1 MNKNLSDSA
10 QKIRQ
15 NRVEEKALKENLHRL
30 LLGDKALSSKP
41 FTVGKTPNALV
52 ICGANGDLE
61 LTIKKSVI
69 EKCLRPEIRDSNGR
83 MKGKTGH
90 GLTEELLLQALNGMK
105 TPTMILKGSWEN
117 SLVVVT
123 DLKDHQDRTVIVSVE
138 LNKAEGFREVNNI
151 TSTYGR
157 NGFIKF
163 LKQKAE
169 CEEIIAINKDKANE
183 MLHSIGKQYPKE
195 NTFISFNDSIA
206 YSMQNVKYPIKE
218 ISKPSVL
225 CEIHKIQKEQQEAQS
240 EASDRKKAAKREKSS
255 ELP

>member
-1 MNKNLSDSA
+1 MDKKLPDSEK
-10 QKIRQ
+10 KIRQ
-15 NRVEEKALKENLHRL
+15 NRAEEKALKENLHRL

-41 FTVGKTPNALV
+41 LSVGKTPNALI
-52 ICGANGDLE
+52 ICGADGDLE

-69 EKCLRPEIRDSNGR
+69 DKCLRPEIRDSDGR

-105 TPTMILKGSWEN
+105 TPAMILKGSREN
-117 SLVVVT
+117 SLVAVT
-123 DLKDHQDRTVIVSVE
+123 NVKDRQGRTVIVSVE

-157 NGFIKF
+157 NSFTDF

-169 CEEIIAINKDKANE
+169 RGEIIAINKDKANE
-183 MLHSIGKQYPKE
+183 MLRSIGKQYPKE

-225 CEIHKIQKEQQEAQS
+225 GEIHKIQKEQQEAQS
-240 EASDRKKAAKREKSS
+240 EAPDREKAAKREKSS
-255 ELP
+255 ELS

>member
-1 MNKNLSDSA
+1 MEKNLSDSA

-15 NRVEEKALKENLHRL
+15 NHAEEKALKENLHKL
-30 LLGDKALSSKP
+30 LSGDKVLASKP
-41 FTVGKTPNALV
+41 LVVGKTPNALV
-52 ICGANGDLE
+52 ICGANDDLE
-61 LTIKKSVI
+61 LTIKKSTI
-69 EKCLRPEIRDSNGR
+69 DKCLRPEIRGSDGK

-105 TPTMILKGSWEN
+105 TPTMILKGSREN

-123 DLKDHQDRTVIVSVE
+123 DLKDHQDRTVIVAVE

-157 NGFIKF
+157 NSFIEF

-169 CEEIIAINKDKANE
+169 RGEIIAINKDKANE

-225 CEIHKIQKEQQEAQS
+225 GEIYKIQTEQKEAQAES
-240 EASDRKKAAKREKSS
+240 PDRKKAAKREKSS
-255 ELP
+255 ELS